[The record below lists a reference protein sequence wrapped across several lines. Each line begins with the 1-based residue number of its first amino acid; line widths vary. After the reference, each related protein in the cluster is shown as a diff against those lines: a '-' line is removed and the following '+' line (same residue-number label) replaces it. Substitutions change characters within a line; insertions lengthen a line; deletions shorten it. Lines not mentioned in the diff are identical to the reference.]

1 MKSVKVFGLLCFLL
15 LFMQAFYVSCQE
27 VNEHKVEF
35 RLYDLY
41 SRQEILANSVKI
53 DAELEDGESVVDF
66 SFQNKNTSEFN
77 ISFYLQEGFWNF
89 KIEVDDFSS
98 AMPDYYVIHSLELDE
113 DIIQN
118 LYLLRVGSIKG
129 IVKDNSDKL
138 VSKAKIKFECERD
151 NFIGILESD
160 LFGTFSTKIAPE
172 GNCKVF
178 ATYGDSVGINEVS
191 VEKGKASEVTVV
203 LDQKVVFFDANNLIA
218 VGIISLIGLVLVITA
233 FRYLNPNKKDKQKKG
248 YYEQPPTQALHDG
261 ARNKQEAEILSY
273 EPDQKGEIKGE
284 PHTQKGEEIVEIEY
298 SFSGEKHHLSKRS
311 LDILNSLSNG
321 QKKVVEFLL
330 EEGNHSTQARI
341 SRVGKIPKSTLHR
354 YLGELEEKNII
365 SKKEDFNGN
374 KVFLTDYFLSE
385 K

>member
-1 MKSVKVFGLLCFLL
+1 
-15 LFMQAFYVSCQE
+15 MQAFYVSCQE

-66 SFQNKNTSEFN
+66 SFQNKNASEFN
-77 ISFYLQEGFWNF
+77 ISFYLEEGIWDFE
-89 KIEVDDFSS
+89 IEVDDFSS
-98 AMPDYYVIHSLELDE
+98 PMPDYYVIHSLELDE
-113 DIIQN
+113 NIIQN

-160 LFGTFSTKIAPE
+160 LFGTFSTNIAPE

-178 ATYGDSVGINEVS
+178 ATYGDSVGISEVI
-191 VEKGKASEVTVV
+191 VEKGRSNEVTVV

-218 VGIISLIGLVLVITA
+218 IALVSLTGLVLVIIA
-233 FRYLNPNKKDKQKKG
+233 LRYFSVNKNRKQKRG
-248 YYEQPPTQALHDG
+248 DYEKSPIQNGESNNHNDSDDDNNAKATK
-261 ARNKQEAEILSY
+261 NKQEVEISSY
-273 EPDQKGEIKGE
+273 QLEHKEEIREE
-284 PHTQKGEEIVEIEY
+284 PHKQKDEEIVEIDY

-321 QKKVVEFLL
+321 QKRVVEFLL

-354 YLGELEEKNII
+354 YLSELEEKNII
-365 SKKEDFNGN
+365 SKKEDFNQN